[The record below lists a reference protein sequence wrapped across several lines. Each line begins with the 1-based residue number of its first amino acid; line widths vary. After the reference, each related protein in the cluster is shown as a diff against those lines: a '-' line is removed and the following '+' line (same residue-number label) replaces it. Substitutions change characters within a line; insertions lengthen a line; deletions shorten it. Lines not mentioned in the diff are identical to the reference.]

1 MQNIK
6 KLRVA
11 NRGIKW
17 LSTCLLCASLAM
29 LVGTYYFQVH
39 NLDKWALFLF
49 FIGVF
54 VSTQYWAQIVLLIDR
69 PVHSIADA
77 MTIIP
82 EYSKPGMSW
91 FGLRIGLAGRRRKN
105 HYEDIFNQQESKTLS
120 TAFAI
125 EFGKTTSRN
134 TLGFLVYVLIP
145 MLTYGVDGYCF
156 EWLYVRS
163 VFIHDLLYFSALVG
177 IGLFFWSFWFQ
188 SLTAFFLV
196 HRWLAT

>member
-17 LSTCLLCASLAM
+17 LSTCLLCASLVM

-54 VSTQYWAQIVLLIDR
+54 VSAQYWAQIVLLIDR

-82 EYSKPGMSW
+82 EYSKPSMSW
-91 FGLRIGLAGRRRKN
+91 LGLRIGLPSLKRKS

-125 EFGKTTSRN
+125 EFGKEILLD

-145 MLTYGVDGYCF
+145 MLTYGVDGFCF

-163 VFIHDLLYFSALVG
+163 VFIHDLLYLGALVG
-177 IGLFFWSFWFQ
+177 LGLFFWSFWVQ

-196 HRWLAT
+196 HRWLVR